1 MSIGISICE
10 VAPAALALQR
20 VESMREG
27 YPFCAWPTSLCYLLD
42 GAATSNILEV
52 LPVPVRIYFRNHI
65 CMIRAV
71 IIGAIAATVV
81 VVFTAPAFGALAEGI
96 PELEQGF
103 LQKAAERHQA
113 EVALGQLALQKASS
127 DRVKQYGARMIQ
139 DHQKVIEDVQ
149 KLIKKEGE
157 LSMPHQQ
164 IQRKLSQLSGK
175 DFDKAF
181 MSFMVQDHE
190 KDLGELK
197 QRAPTLTDPRVEHWT
212 ADALRIVK
220 DHLEEAQAI
229 ATEIGANPTHESLAQ
244 DSSSQ

>member
-1 MSIGISICE
+1 M
-10 VAPAALALQR
+10 
-20 VESMREG
+20 
-27 YPFCAWPTSLCYLLD
+27 
-42 GAATSNILEV
+42 
-52 LPVPVRIYFRNHI
+52 LPVPVPMCFRNHI
-65 CMIRAV
+65 SMSRAV
-71 IIGAIAATVV
+71 TIGAIAATIL

-96 PELEQGF
+96 PELEQDF
-103 LQKAAERHQA
+103 LQKATERHQA
-113 EVALGQLALQKASS
+113 EVSLGQLALQKASS

-149 KLIKKEGE
+149 RLIKKEGE

-212 ADALRIVK
+212 ADAMRIVK
-220 DHLEEAQAI
+220 DHLDEAQAI
-229 ATEIGANPTHESLAQ
+229 ATEIGANLTHEPLAQ

>member
-1 MSIGISICE
+1 
-10 VAPAALALQR
+10 
-20 VESMREG
+20 
-27 YPFCAWPTSLCYLLD
+27 
-42 GAATSNILEV
+42 
-52 LPVPVRIYFRNHI
+52 
-65 CMIRAV
+65 MIRAV
-71 IIGAIAATVV
+71 VIGAIAASVV
-81 VVFTAPAFGALAEGI
+81 VVFTAPAFGAPAEGI

-139 DHQKVIEDVQ
+139 DHQKVIDDVQ

-164 IQRKLSQLSGK
+164 MQRQLSQLSGK
-175 DFDKAF
+175 DFDKAY

-229 ATEIGANPTHESLAQ
+229 ATALGANLTHEPLAQ